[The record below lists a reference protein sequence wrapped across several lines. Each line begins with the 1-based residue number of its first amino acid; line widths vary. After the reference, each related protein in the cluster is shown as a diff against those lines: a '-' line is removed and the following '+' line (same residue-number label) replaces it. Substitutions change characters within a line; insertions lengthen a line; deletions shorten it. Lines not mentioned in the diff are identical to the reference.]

1 MKCLGAEVL
10 RCLSAVVLVCVS
22 AAVAQGQPAPDLRA
36 RRLLLDGGV
45 VWSGSY
51 AIGDSTAQLRG
62 NAAGTSPPPFTLFS
76 ASSEVGSVTS
86 VVARVGFTLTPRLVL
101 EGGAAFGTPRVP
113 VAMSRDPEASPQRLA
128 GEQLKQYLFD
138 AAVVWHL
145 PMRWGAR
152 VRPFVIGGAGYLRQL
167 HEERTLVETG
177 QVYYGGLG
185 VRHWLRGGSGAA
197 RAFGLRGDVRANVRR
212 GGIDFDDKNR
222 VFPTLSVH
230 LFVRL

>member
-1 MKCLGAEVL
+1 MGCLVL
-10 RCLSAVVLVCVS
+10 LISARS
-22 AAVAQGQPAPDLRA
+22 AQAQEAPDLRA
-36 RRLLLDGGV
+36 HRLLLDGGV

-101 EGGAAFGTPRVP
+101 EGGATFGTPRVP
-113 VAMSRDPEASPQRLA
+113 VAMSRDPAASPQRLE

-197 RAFGLRGDVRANVRR
+197 RAVGLRGDVRANVRR

>member
-1 MKCLGAEVL
+1 MKRLGAEVL
-10 RCLSAVVLVCVS
+10 KCVSAVVLVCVS

-36 RRLLLDGGV
+36 HRLLLDGGV

-62 NAAGTSPPPFTLFS
+62 NAAGPSPPPFTLFS
-76 ASSEVGSVTS
+76 SSSEVGSVTS

-113 VAMSRDPEASPQRLA
+113 VAMSRDPEASPQQLA

-145 PMRWGAR
+145 PMRWGVR
-152 VRPFVIGGAGYLRQL
+152 VRPFVIGGVGYLRQL
-167 HEERTLVETG
+167 HEERTLAETG

-185 VRHWLRGGSGAA
+185 VRHWRRGGSGVA
-197 RAFGLRGDVRANVRR
+197 RAFGLRGDVRANVRL

-230 LFVRL
+230 LFVSL